1 MKLID
6 KSQIVYMWQEFKDG
20 TFSDGVT
27 LQSIIDKIPVIEV
40 KTADDVISKEQALRA
55 LIGFERYTGIDEAP
69 YEFAENIVRD
79 LPSIKPVV
87 GHWIRKSRYGIDTC
101 KCSVCGRGSWEM
113 EFDYCANC
121 GAKME
126 SKT

>member
-40 KTADDVISKEQALRA
+40 KTADEIISKEQAIKVLSHTA
-55 LIGFERYTGIDEAP
+55 THETMLNATNKMIGDLK
-69 YEFAENIVRD
+69 N

-87 GHWIRKSRYGIDTC
+87 GHWIWKSRYGIDTC